1 MVFDM
6 TLQDIASIAEIAG
19 AVAVVISLIYV
30 GLQVRQNTAA
40 VQSATAQAVHDNY
53 AAWYINL
60 SNDPSL
66 NDLVIKGLR
75 DYSVLDQTEKAR
87 FIDTFMAFSSYCQNA
102 FYQWKQGALSP
113 QLWLG
118 WESLIMNLVGTPGG
132 KDFWKERGYTFG
144 SEYRDYIADVIM
156 KKAPHPEARPL
167 GAFKLE

>member
-1 MVFDM
+1 M
-6 TLQDIASIAEIAG
+6 TLQDIANIADTVG
-19 AVAVVISLIYV
+19 GLAVVISLIYV

-40 VQSATAQAVHDNY
+40 IQSATAQAVHDNY

-60 SNDPSL
+60 SNDPAL
-66 NDLVIKGLR
+66 NDLVIKGLQ
-75 DYSVLDQTEKAR
+75 DYSALDQTEKAR

-102 FYQWKQGALSP
+102 FYQWKQGSLSP
-113 QLWLG
+113 QLWIG

-144 SEYRDYIADVIM
+144 GEYRDYVADVIM
-156 KKAPHPEARPL
+156 LKSPHPEAKPL